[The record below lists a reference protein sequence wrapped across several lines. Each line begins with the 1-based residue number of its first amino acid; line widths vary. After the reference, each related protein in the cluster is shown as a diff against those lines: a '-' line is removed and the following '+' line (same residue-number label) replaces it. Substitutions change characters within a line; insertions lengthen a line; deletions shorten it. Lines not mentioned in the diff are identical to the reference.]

1 MHDDRGDVGRQVA
14 QELGVE
20 KSILYRSHV
29 TRKTEREA
37 TRKRKRMHT
46 EKGRSIKERE
56 SVTRRRYRQEMAVDE
71 VEAGNGGGKR
81 K

>member
-29 TRKTEREA
+29 TEKREREA
-37 TRKRKRMHT
+37 PRKRKID
-46 EKGRSIKERE
+46 KGER
-56 SVTRRRYRQEMAVDE
+56 V
-71 VEAGNGGGKR
+71 
-81 K
+81 